1 MLVVDSTFKRLHF
14 HKYTILT
21 SDYRDL
27 TDFFCE
33 SVLHGDI
40 LSNISCPLQ
49 CWIYA
54 NNYNLY
60 WRLHLRS
67 KKAIRV
73 PLQQRS
79 PLLALTSIYILVLG
93 SWNIIMVM
101 VTRCWGSN
109 TIRQQY
115 VLWLDIS
122 LLVVPLSVFLDG
134 RFLFILPYTY
144 ISL

>member
-1 MLVVDSTFKRLHF
+1 MLVVDSTSFKRLHF

-27 TDFFCE
+27 TDFFVKMFSMVTFCQTF
-33 SVLHGDI
+33 LT
-40 LSNISCPLQ
+40 L
-49 CWIYA
+49 
-54 NNYNLY
+54 YNVEY
-60 WRLHLRS
+60 MQITTTFIKAS
-67 KKAIRV
+67 PKVKKGH
-73 PLQQRS
+73 QG
-79 PLLALTSIYILVLG
+79 SIAAKVSITCTNVHILVLG

-101 VTRCWGSN
+101 VTRCWGSI

-115 VLWLDIS
+115 VLWLDIL